1 MTDTTNPS
9 TSAVPGG
16 VDGGDAGGEPAAV
29 DMFGLTFADRT
40 VEVPVEDVPA
50 AAAPDDVKV
59 VRSYRLPVDLDQ
71 WINQTATAKGIKPST
86 LVRDLL
92 ELGRA
97 AYQDAD
103 RAVSLADVLRA
114 LASVRSKDAA

>member
-1 MTDTTNPS
+1 MTDPTTDP
-9 TSAVPGG
+9 TTHGATPG
-16 VDGGDAGGEPAAV
+16 VEPAPV
-29 DMFGLTFADRT
+29 DMAGLTFTDA
-40 VEVPVEDVPA
+40 PVDDVPA
-50 AAAPDDVKV
+50 PAGPDDVKV
-59 VRSYRLPVDLDQ
+59 VRSYRLPVELDA
-71 WINQTATAKGIKPST
+71 WIVQTASSKGIKPST

-114 LASVRSKDAA
+114 LASVRSQDAA

>member
-1 MTDTTNPS
+1 MTDPTTNP
-9 TSAVPGG
+9 TTDVTFGGLTPG
-16 VDGGDAGGEPAAV
+16 AEPAPV
-29 DMFGLTFADRT
+29 DMAGLTFTDALA
-40 VEVPVEDVPA
+40 EDVPPQA
-50 AAAPDDVKV
+50 GPDDVKV
-59 VRSYRLPVDLDQ
+59 VRSYRLPVELDA
-71 WINQTATAKGIKPST
+71 WIVQTASSKGIKPST

-114 LASVRSKDAA
+114 LATVRSKDAA

>member
-1 MTDTTNPS
+1 MTDPTSTANTNATTGVM
-9 TSAVPGG
+9 TPG
-16 VDGGDAGGEPAAV
+16 VEPAPV
-29 DMFGLTFADRT
+29 DMTGLTFIDA
-40 VEVPVEDVPA
+40 PVGDVPPPA
-50 AAAPDDVKV
+50 GADDVKV
-59 VRSYRLPVDLDQ
+59 VRSYRLPVELDQ
-71 WINQTATAKGIKPST
+71 WVNETAASKGIKPSA

-114 LASVRSKDAA
+114 LASVRSRDAA

>member
-1 MTDTTNPS
+1 MTDPT
-9 TSAVPGG
+9 APG
-16 VDGGDAGGEPAAV
+16 VEPAPV
-29 DMFGLTFADRT
+29 DMLGLTFTDA
-40 VEVPVEDVPA
+40 PVDDLPPA
-50 AAAPDDVKV
+50 AGPDDVKV

-71 WINQTATAKGIKPST
+71 WINETAAAKGIKPST